1 MKISSKRNK
10 LILSILLLA
19 SSLAPVAQAASI
31 FINNHSF
38 ESPSVG
44 NGSFTGAVPGW
55 TITGGV
61 AGAFNPATPTH
72 FSGIGATDGVQ
83 NGYANAGAT
92 LSQTLTALFAADTQ
106 YTLTVDVGDR
116 RDLVFP
122 TYFIE
127 LFAGSTLLVQDN
139 SSLTPND
146 GFLTSTLT
154 YLSPASHPELGQPLQ
169 IRLRST
175 GSGIQQ
181 VNFDNVRLDAVPEPS
196 SLAMLA
202 VGAMA
207 FCNFRRRITI

>member
-1 MKISSKRNK
+1 MPS
-10 LILSILLLA
+10 A
-19 SSLAPVAQAASI
+19 SPFRFGAWRAVRWRRPWSCSRRFVAEIVAEAVV
-31 FINNHSF
+31 
-38 ESPSVG
+38 VG
-44 NGSFTGAVPGW
+44 DQV
-55 TITGGV
+55 
-61 AGAFNPATPTH
+61 
-72 FSGIGATDGVQ
+72 
-83 NGYANAGAT
+83 
-92 LSQTLTALFAADTQ
+92 
-106 YTLTVDVGDR
+106 VDVGDR